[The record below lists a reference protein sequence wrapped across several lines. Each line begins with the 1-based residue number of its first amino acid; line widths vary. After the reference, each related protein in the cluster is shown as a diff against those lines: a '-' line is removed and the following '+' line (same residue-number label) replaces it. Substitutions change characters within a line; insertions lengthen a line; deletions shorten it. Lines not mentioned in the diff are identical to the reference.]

1 MSFLNLKKQNKN
13 KIKDVRIENFHF
25 SVAEDGTVV
34 NKDSL
39 NNDIIYGIFKR
50 SRIRELENL
59 DYAIKNKKME
69 LLMKNK
75 KRREDKK
82 EFNECSICLERPK
95 CIVNVPCG
103 HCFCEECSKDAS
115 HCYNCRAIIS
125 HKQKIFL

>member
-1 MSFLNLKKQNKN
+1 MSFLNLKKQKKN
-13 KIKDVRIENFHF
+13 KKENEIISNFYF
-25 SVAEDGTVV
+25 SVEEDGTVI

-59 DYAIKNKKME
+59 DYAIKNKNME

-75 KRREDKK
+75 KRRDDKR
-82 EFNECSICLERPK
+82 ELNECTICLERPK

-103 HCFCEECSKDAS
+103 HIFCEECSKDAS
-115 HCYNCRAIIS
+115 HCYNCRALIT